1 MYQHVLICSV
11 GPVTLCVY
19 RTLYDCVMWARGHIY
34 ITWGVLFLVGKLQC
48 SISFNT
54 SRRNRCRTE
63 SPAETNGAEIR
74 SSLMR
79 ENLRRYGSLQRRTHF
94 PPVIEVQKLWKLPI
108 IHLQLCLQHPQLIR
122 IYRIDFIWNVG
133 ILSQL
138 CYLLLFVFPAPLK
151 CVKSC

>member
-1 MYQHVLICSV
+1 MSSFALWDQWH
-11 GPVTLCVY
+11 CVY
-19 RTLYDCVMWARGHIY
+19 TGPFMTAWCELAAIY
-34 ITWGVLFLVGKLQC
+34 ITWGGLFLVGKLQC

-54 SRRNRCRTE
+54 SRPNRCRTE

-138 CYLLLFVFPAPLK
+138 CYLLLFVFAAPLK

>member
-1 MYQHVLICSV
+1 MSSFALWDQWH
-11 GPVTLCVY
+11 CVY
-19 RTLYDCVMWARGHIY
+19 TGPFMTVWCELAAIY

-54 SRRNRCRTE
+54 SRRNRCWTE

-79 ENLRRYGSLQRRTHF
+79 ENLRRYGSLQRRTPS

-138 CYLLLFVFPAPLK
+138 CYLLLFVFAAPLK